1 MPTVLVHFLLLSL
14 LFLCLIHNANTTF
27 YLNTKYITM
36 HCNTVVAK
44 IVRTPA
50 KTPAVFSPAKT
61 GFKSVICIFCCSVSV
76 ENISLHVQTFILPL
90 LVIIQ

>member
-44 IVRTPA
+44 IVRTQFFHQL
-50 KTPAVFSPAKT
+50 KLVLSQLFVSFAV
-61 GFKSVICIFCCSVSV
+61 VC
-76 ENISLHVQTFILPL
+76 Q
-90 LVIIQ
+90 